1 MKGLTLLEILVALSI
16 FTLLILA
23 IFGVMDMGRAS
34 WFTGSTVVDVHREII
49 KSFMTIEK
57 ELRNTRPA
65 EISLTSGT
73 SSASITFKI
82 PQDIEDDGVVDD
94 DVLDASGGIEWSGD
108 ITYALN
114 SSNQITR
121 TASGVVSILANSIVS
136 LQFTRPVA
144 SVDIIQIDITA
155 RKTSV
160 MKRQFQETG
169 QIIIKMRN

>member
-1 MKGLTLLEILVALSI
+1 MKGFTLLEILVALSI
-16 FTLLILA
+16 FTLLILT
-23 IFGVMDMGRAS
+23 IFGVMDLGRAS
-34 WFTGSTVVDVHREII
+34 WFTGSTVVDVHQEII
-49 KSFMTIEK
+49 KSFMTMEK

-65 EISLTSGT
+65 EVSLTSGT

-82 PQDIEDDGVVDD
+82 PQDTDGDGD
-94 DVLDASGGIEWSGD
+94 ALDASGRIEWSGN

-114 SSNQITR
+114 SSGQITR
-121 TASGVVSILANSIVS
+121 TASGAVSILANNIVS

-155 RKTSV
+155 AKTSLTR
-160 MKRQFQETG
+160 RQFQETG

>member
-16 FTLLILA
+16 FTFLILA
-23 IFGVMDMGRAS
+23 IFGTMDLGRAS
-34 WFTGSTVVDVHREII
+34 WFTGSTVVEVHREII
-49 KSFMTIEK
+49 KSFMKMEK

-65 EISLTSGT
+65 EVSLTSGT

-82 PQDIEDDGVVDD
+82 PQDIDGDGD
-94 DVLDASGGIEWSGD
+94 ILDALGRIEWSGN

-114 SSNQITR
+114 SSKQITR
-121 TASGVVSILANSIVS
+121 TASGATSILANNIAS

-155 RKTSV
+155 AKTSLAR
-160 MKRQFQETG
+160 RQFQETG
-169 QIIIKMRN
+169 QIIIKMRNR